1 MLDTLANP
9 PLHRRASEGYK
20 KAGQSI
26 DLYGSEDALICRE
39 AAVFW
44 HEETSDGY
52 TSMRARID
60 SELAAVADEIAT
72 GGITW
77 SYRDVGR
84 LMTPYPHTQG
94 G

>member
-60 SELAAVADEIAT
+60 SELAAVRDEIGT
-72 GGITW
+72 GGIMELPRCRTLDD
-77 SYRDVGR
+77 SIPR
-84 LMTPYPHTQG
+84 TQG